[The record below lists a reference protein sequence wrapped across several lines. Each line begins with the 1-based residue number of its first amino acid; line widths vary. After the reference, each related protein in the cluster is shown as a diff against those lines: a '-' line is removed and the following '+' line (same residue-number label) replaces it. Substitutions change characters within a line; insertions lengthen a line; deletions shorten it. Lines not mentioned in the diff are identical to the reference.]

1 MRFFSYQ
8 RKKEG
13 KRMEDNKALSC
24 EVSVVFTALVFVEMA
39 YRQGL
44 INKKTYQSVIK
55 KHGGEFYDRVHD

>member
-1 MRFFSYQ
+1 
-8 RKKEG
+8 
-13 KRMEDNKALSC
+13 MEDNKALSC